1 MQTLEQG
8 IATVLEAIKATYG
21 DQIKE
26 LYGRELV
33 VPKLP
38 FPRISMS
45 EAKAMLKPH
54 AIKSEKESDLNPEE
68 ERVLSEMIQ
77 EKYGHEFVFVTDYP
91 IDVRPFYHM
100 RHADNPGL
108 TKSFDLMWNGVEI
121 TTGAQREHRYEVL
134 KQQAKEKGL
143 SEESVGTYLD
153 FFRWGCPPHG
163 GAGIGPTRM
172 IMKIFDAENIREVT
186 YLHRGVNRLTP

>member
-1 MQTLEQG
+1 
-8 IATVLEAIKATYG
+8 
-21 DQIKE
+21 
-26 LYGRELV
+26 
-33 VPKLP
+33 
-38 FPRISMS
+38 MS